1 MALGYRSPL
10 RPIPIGIIPDP
21 SVFFHSDQ
29 TESHGGPTV
38 NNLDLQFVNTDEE
51 RLLLYNDANITNSC
65 TKDPWWSEAIRV
77 ADDIENKKD
86 TVEVSNMVSIFMMLL
101 HITIFVFASGF
112 H

>member
-10 RPIPIGIIPDP
+10 RPIPIDIIPDP

-29 TESHGGPTV
+29 TKSHRGPTA
-38 NNLDLQFVNTDEE
+38 NNLDLQFVNTDEKSV
-51 RLLLYNDANITNSC
+51 LLYNDENITNSC
-65 TKDPWWSEAIRV
+65 TKDPWWFEAIRV
-77 ADDIENKKD
+77 ADDIESKKD
-86 TVEVSNMVSIFMMLL
+86 TVEVSNMVSIFMMLI